1 MWRIV
6 DVVARWLRVEVLR
19 EVIGQVFVGI
29 DVSDSDSELSLTCA
43 ISNPVESHVHGFGA
57 PLFDGV
63 GGNSDCCSIVSHDDD
78 RILGVSEVS
87 EDGR

>member
-1 MWRIV
+1 MS
-6 DVVARWLRVEVLR
+6 LRVEVLR

-29 DVSDSDSELSLTCA
+29 DVSDSELSLT
-43 ISNPVESHVHGFGA
+43 SHPVESHVHGFGA

-63 GGNSDCCSIVSHDDD
+63 SGNSDCSSIVSHDDD
-78 RILGVSEVS
+78 RILVVPEVR

>member
-1 MWRIV
+1 MS
-6 DVVARWLRVEVLR
+6 LRVEVLR

-29 DVSDSDSELSLTCA
+29 DVSDSELSLTCA

-63 GGNSDCCSIVSHDDD
+63 GGNFDCCSIVSHDDD
-78 RILGVSEVS
+78 RILGVPEVG

>member
-1 MWRIV
+1 MS
-6 DVVARWLRVEVLR
+6 LRVLR

-29 DVSDSDSELSLTCA
+29 DVSYSELSLTCA
-43 ISNPVESHVHGFGA
+43 ISHPVDSHVHGFGA

-63 GGNSDCCSIVSHDDD
+63 GGNSDCSSIVSHDDD
-78 RILGVSEVS
+78 RIRGVPEVC

>member
-1 MWRIV
+1 MS
-6 DVVARWLRVEVLR
+6 LRVDVLR

-29 DVSDSDSELSLTCA
+29 DVSDSELSLTCA
-43 ISNPVESHVHGFGA
+43 ISNPVESHVHSFGA

-63 GGNSDCCSIVSHDDD
+63 GGNSDCCSVVSHDDD
-78 RILGVSEVS
+78 RILGVPEVS

>member
-1 MWRIV
+1 MS
-6 DVVARWLRVEVLR
+6 LRVLR

-29 DVSDSDSELSLTCA
+29 DVSDSELSLTCA
-43 ISNPVESHVHGFGA
+43 ISHPVESHVHGFGA

-63 GGNSDCCSIVSHDDD
+63 GGNSDCSSIVSHDDD